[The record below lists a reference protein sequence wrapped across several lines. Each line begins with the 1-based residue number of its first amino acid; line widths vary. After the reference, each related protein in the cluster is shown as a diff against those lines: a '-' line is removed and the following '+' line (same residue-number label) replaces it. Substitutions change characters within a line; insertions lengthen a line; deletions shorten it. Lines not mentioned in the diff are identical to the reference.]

1 MNIKEAKQEI
11 IYTIK
16 AYLAKDETGAPLIAA
31 ERQRPVLMIGA
42 PGIGKTA
49 IMRQIAE
56 ELGIGLVS
64 YTITHHTRQSAI
76 GLPFIAKRDY
86 GGEEYSVTEYTM
98 SEIVASVYD
107 QIERSGVPEG
117 ILFLDEINCVS
128 ETLAPTML
136 QFLQYKTFGTHR
148 VPEGFVIVTAGNPP
162 EYNRSVRDFD
172 IVTLDRVKRLDVES
186 DFDVWKEYARGNGVH
201 GAVISYLEIR
211 GEHFYSVTNDADG
224 RHFVT
229 ARAWEDLSD
238 SVKVYESLGQPV
250 SGTMVSAF
258 IQDPEI
264 AKSFS
269 VYYELWN
276 KYRNLYR
283 VPEILEGNFPADTE
297 AFKHAAFDEKIS
309 LIGLLVSSLT
319 QDCAAADEEKNVQ
332 RTVFAVL
339 KELQGELRRVKAEA
353 EAGGVHSAAFGERD
367 GSQAE
372 VSGEHSDV
380 SEEKSLTPEA
390 ECSQVS
396 FTGIQDTVTG
406 ILSKLTERLAG
417 DRESRK
423 RARMLSVSDERI
435 LRTAE
440 RALQELL
447 RLLAGEASGDI
458 DGDYGLV
465 KRWFAGREAAR
476 REVVAAADRHISNA
490 FRYVNLV
497 YGEGQEMVIFLSEI
511 ASGHYTMKFINEHGN
526 EEYFR
531 YNELLLLKDR
541 RRRLQEEIFNL

>member
-1 MNIKEAKQEI
+1 MTVNIKEAKQEI

-16 AYLAKDETGAPLIAA
+16 AYLAKDETGASLIPA

-107 QIERSGVPEG
+107 QIERSGVSEG

-186 DFDVWKEYARGNGVH
+186 DFGVWKEYARMNGVH

-238 SVKVYESLGQPV
+238 SIKVYESLRQPV
-250 SGTMVSAF
+250 GRTMVSAF
-258 IQDPEI
+258 LQDPEI
-264 AKSFS
+264 AGSFT

-276 KYRNLYR
+276 KYRNLYKI
-283 VPEILEGNFPADTE
+283 PDILNGDFPAETE
-297 AFKHAAFDEKIS
+297 TFRKAAFDEKIT
-309 LIGLLVSSLT
+309 LIGLLSSGLT
-319 QDCAAADEEKNVQ
+319 QDATAVDEEKNVQ
-332 RTVFAVL
+332 KEIFAVL
-339 KELQGELRRVKAEA
+339 KKLQGKLRSAKEKAGSTGPDTAQNTEGG
-353 EAGGVHSAAFGERD
+353 EPQLPAGF
-367 GSQAE
+367 
-372 VSGEHSDV
+372 
-380 SEEKSLTPEA
+380 SEQSFIG
-390 ECSQVS
+390 QVS
-396 FTGIQDTVTG
+396 VAGV
-406 ILSKLTERLAG
+406 LRELTEELA
-417 DRESRK
+417 DAREARK
-423 RARMLSVSDERI
+423 KARMLSVKEERMG
-435 LRTAE
+435 RAAVN
-440 RALQELL
+440 ALQELL
-447 RLLAGEASGDI
+447 HHLAKTASGDI
-458 DGDYGLV
+458 DGDYGIV
-465 KRWFAGREAAR
+465 KAWFSEREKAR
-476 REVVAAADRHISNA
+476 KEMVRMTDAHISNA
-490 FRYVNLV
+490 FRFVKLV
-497 YGEGQEMVIFLSEI
+497 HGEGQEMVIFLSEI
-511 ASGHYTMKFINEHGN
+511 ASGYYTMKFINEHGN

-541 RRRLQEEIFNL
+541 RRKLQEEIFELGEA

>member
-16 AYLAKDETGAPLIAA
+16 AYLAKDETGASLIPA

-107 QIERSGVPEG
+107 QIERSGVSEG

-186 DFDVWKEYARGNGVH
+186 DFSVWKEYARMNGVH

-238 SVKVYESLGQPV
+238 SIKVYESLRQPV
-250 SGTMVSAF
+250 GRSMVSA
-258 IQDPEI
+258 
-264 AKSFS
+264 
-269 VYYELWN
+269 
-276 KYRNLYR
+276 NLYKI
-283 VPEILEGNFPADTE
+283 PDILNGNFPAETE
-297 AFKHAAFDEKIS
+297 TFRKAAFDEKIT
-309 LIGLLVSSLT
+309 LIGLLASGLT
-319 QDCAAADEEKNVQ
+319 QDAAAVDEEKNVQ
-332 RTVFAVL
+332 KEIFAVL
-339 KELQGELRRVKAEA
+339 KKLQGKLRSAKEKAGSTGPDTAQNTEGG
-353 EAGGVHSAAFGERD
+353 EPQLPAG
-367 GSQAE
+367 
-372 VSGEHSDV
+372 
-380 SEEKSLTPEA
+380 SLEQFFIG
-390 ECSQVS
+390 QVS
-396 FTGIQDTVTG
+396 VAGV
-406 ILSKLTERLAG
+406 LRELTEELA
-417 DRESRK
+417 DAREARK
-423 RARMLSVSDERI
+423 KARMLSVKEERMG
-435 LRTAE
+435 RAAVN
-440 RALQELL
+440 ALQELL
-447 RLLAGEASGDI
+447 HHLAKTASGDI
-458 DGDYGLV
+458 DGDYGIV
-465 KRWFAGREAAR
+465 KAWFSEREKAR
-476 REVVAAADRHISNA
+476 KEMVRMTDAHISNA
-490 FRYVNLV
+490 FRFVKLV
-497 YGEGQEMVIFLSEI
+497 HGEGQEMVIFLSEI
-511 ASGHYTMKFINEHGN
+511 ASGYYTMKFINEHGN

-541 RRRLQEEIFNL
+541 RRKLQEEIFELGET